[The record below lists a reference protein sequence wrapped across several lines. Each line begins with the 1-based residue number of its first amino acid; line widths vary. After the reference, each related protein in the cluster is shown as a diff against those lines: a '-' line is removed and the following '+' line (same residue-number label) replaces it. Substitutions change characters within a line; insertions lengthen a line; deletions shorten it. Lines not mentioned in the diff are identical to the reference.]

1 MEQHPGLP
9 SLLGPRPVW
18 LVFLETASHWRQL
31 PADRDWNELI
41 EEGRQPFGLFT
52 VCPDPADE
60 EAAWA
65 EFAGYCVQ
73 RELRLTVSWG
83 PHSRVLEDL
92 FDDAYLRRHAGALPA
107 AEPLTAS
114 ADQDRLED
122 EFEVFLAY
130 LGGDLRRR
138 DDHVPPT
145 EWVRV
150 ALIVGQE
157 AWLHRLRAAIA
168 EIQGR

>member
-9 SLLGPRPVW
+9 SLLGHRPVW
-18 LVFLETASHWRQL
+18 LVFFETASQWRQL
-31 PADRDWNELI
+31 LADRDWNELI

-60 EAAWA
+60 EAAWPSSPGTA
-65 EFAGYCVQ
+65 CSGSCGLLFRGE
-73 RELRLTVSWG
+73 